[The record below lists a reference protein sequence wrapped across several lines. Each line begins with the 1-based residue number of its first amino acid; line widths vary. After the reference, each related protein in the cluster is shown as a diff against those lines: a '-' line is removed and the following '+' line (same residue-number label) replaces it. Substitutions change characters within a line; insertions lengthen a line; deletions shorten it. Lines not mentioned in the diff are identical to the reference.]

1 MDTTKIIVRAAEQK
15 DAMVIAKVVAMAI
28 GDEVALRNYCGDAYL
43 AILTE
48 IASRKATQ
56 YSWQYALV
64 AEIEGVVAGAI
75 VGYDGARLSALR
87 EGTFAVL
94 RERIGRIPT
103 IADETE
109 AGEYYLDSIAV
120 LPEFRSRGVA
130 RALIASFCDKAFA
143 DGHDRVGLI
152 VDFDNPRA
160 EMLYAALGFEKVGT
174 RIFFG
179 HKMWHLQRKCNLDVR
194 RRVELSTVIT
204 PFQRRVY
211 LELLNI
217 PAGETITYGELARR
231 IGCRSAQA
239 VGQALKRNPFA
250 PDVPCHR
257 VVAADGSLGGYFGQR
272 EGEQVEH
279 KRQLLEKEKQNK
291 SNRLVRYSSLM

>member
-1 MDTTKIIVRAAEQK
+1 MK
-15 DAMVIAKVVAMAI
+15 
-28 GDEVALRNYCGDAYL
+28 
-43 AILTE
+43 
-48 IASRKATQ
+48 
-56 YSWQYALV
+56 V
-64 AEIEGVVAGAI
+64 AERAVEQGSTKAM
-75 VGYDGARLSALR
+75 R
-87 EGTFAVL
+87 EAEAV
-94 RERIGRIPT
+94 T
-103 IADETE
+103 
-109 AGEYYLDSIAV
+109 
-120 LPEFRSRGVA
+120 
-130 RALIASFCDKAFA
+130 
-143 DGHDRVGLI
+143 
-152 VDFDNPRA
+152 
-160 EMLYAALGFEKVGT
+160 
-174 RIFFG
+174 
-179 HKMWHLQRKCNLDVR
+179 VR

-239 VGQALKRNPFA
+239 VGQALRRNPFA

-291 SNRLVRYSSLM
+291 LNSDGE